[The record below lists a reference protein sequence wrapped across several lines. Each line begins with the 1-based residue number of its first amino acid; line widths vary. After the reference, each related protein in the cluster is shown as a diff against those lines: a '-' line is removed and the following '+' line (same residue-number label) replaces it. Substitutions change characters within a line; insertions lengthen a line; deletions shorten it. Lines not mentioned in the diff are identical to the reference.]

1 MSSAVAEL
9 EAALQAMLSL
19 KPPGVSGSRI
29 ATLTAL
35 CLANVQ
41 SESVLVQKLY
51 THLRKAPATHKL
63 GVLYVL
69 DSVTRKWIE
78 QAKANGQP
86 ITVSAQDGTYAA
98 GVHRVTELLPV
109 LMNDIIASAPD
120 DQKDKIKKLVEIW
133 VKGETFP
140 ADMLNSFKEKLN
152 KSTTPE
158 GSPPADVGRS
168 FPGAP
173 PPATNAPNTSSI
185 LEALANMARQ
195 NTTAAAA
202 PQAISAPAPAP
213 VQDNAYS
220 MPQAQSNG
228 ANHMATLNST
238 YPFPPSTQSVNVPA
252 PAAASY
258 GSLPQGQNNGAPN
271 YPSNPNLSLGAG
283 APAPAAAAG
292 LNPDLQRQIMLIKTL
307 SDAGVPQD
315 QWGGIIAALT
325 QTQAAT
331 PVGSGVNVGGAPAA
345 PYGAAPPN
353 TWNPNESRDRGG
365 PNEAV
370 RSPQGRYRRRSRS
383 QSPARGWNA
392 PRDSPNSRR
401 RDDNLGDYG
410 RNSPG
415 YGRDRHNE
423 YRQRSPA
430 RRGRSPSPPRGFYD
444 GRSGGTKWVEFDH
457 SIPKGSIKVLSRTLF
472 VGGVTCSDQELRRI
486 FDQFGRV
493 QTCIVNKDKRH
504 AFVKMVS
511 RQDAI
516 TAKEAMEGSRNPDS
530 SLRTRW
536 GVGFGPRDCSDY
548 QTGVSIIPISKLTD
562 ADRKWMLSAEY
573 GGSGGKPI
581 ESGMVVE
588 EPDIEIGQGVSS
600 KAISRRMQTDK
611 GGQSGPK
618 SGRDFDE
625 DEHRRDRR
633 RDDDRKDRGHGDAA
647 ARQRDSHVPSRILL
661 PGPAAA
667 ATAARQRL
675 SDAEKN
681 KYFKIVADPAALY
694 SKTAVRKRKADEVV
708 ATEAARVE
716 KANRERVTR
725 SRVVKK
731 LDREIGRGDGRLDM
745 LKEFV
750 GGLVESNTI
759 ERLRGMPKWRVFDVD
774 VRSERMVYSDA
785 ADGMMVEF
793 AKLPRLSEHT
803 YLLSW
808 RGARNSVIDT
818 NVNSMNFSAC
828 GEMVLTTWADPP
840 WGRNVSVAPVS
851 SVTNHTDHR
860 LTSRKGEDTTVRC
873 SCAAPL
879 GSPYLFA
886 VACDGRRILLL
897 DAQAQDAPSPPHRG
911 ESSTLALAFL
921 AESPHVLLAGERS
934 GRIPVLD
941 LRVES

>member
-9 EAALQAMLSL
+9 ETALQAMLSL

-29 ATLTAL
+29 ASLTAL

-41 SESVLVQKLY
+41 SESVLIQKLY
-51 THLRKAPATHKL
+51 THMRKAPSTHKL

-152 KSTTPE
+152 SKLADGFMISSTFLLQFLTTPGILVESTTPE

-173 PPATNAPNTSSI
+173 PPAANAPNTSSI

-202 PQAISAPAPAP
+202 TPTVSAPAPAP
-213 VQDNAYS
+213 VQNNAYS
-220 MPQAQSNG
+220 MPQGNG
-228 ANHMATLNST
+228 ANHMAALNPT

-331 PVGSGVNVGGAPAA
+331 PVGSGVNVGAAAPTA
-345 PYGAAPPN
+345 PYGAAAPN

-383 QSPARGWNA
+383 QSPVRGWNA

-410 RNSPG
+410 RNSPA

-516 TAKEAMEGSRNPDS
+516 NAKEAMEGSRNPDS

-633 RDDDRKDRGHGDAA
+633 RDDDRKDRGHGGSAPFNLPNM
-647 ARQRDSHVPSRILL
+647 SGIPSYPYSMPQGMPQLVNGIPMFP
-661 PGPAAA
+661 PGFTFPG
-667 ATAARQRL
+667 Q
-675 SDAEKN
+675 
-681 KYFKIVADPAALY
+681 PQQPPPP
-694 SKTAVRKRKADEVV
+694 
-708 ATEAARVE
+708 
-716 KANRERVTR
+716 
-725 SRVVKK
+725 
-731 LDREIGRGDGRLDM
+731 GRG
-745 LKEFV
+745 
-750 GGLVESNTI
+750 
-759 ERLRGMPKWRVFDVD
+759 
-774 VRSERMVYSDA
+774 
-785 ADGMMVEF
+785 
-793 AKLPRLSEHT
+793 
-803 YLLSW
+803 
-808 RGARNSVIDT
+808 
-818 NVNSMNFSAC
+818 
-828 GEMVLTTWADPP
+828 
-840 WGRNVSVAPVS
+840 
-851 SVTNHTDHR
+851 
-860 LTSRKGEDTTVRC
+860 
-873 SCAAPL
+873 
-879 GSPYLFA
+879 
-886 VACDGRRILLL
+886 
-897 DAQAQDAPSPPHRG
+897 
-911 ESSTLALAFL
+911 
-921 AESPHVLLAGERS
+921 
-934 GRIPVLD
+934 
-941 LRVES
+941 

>member
-51 THLRKAPATHKL
+51 THLRKAPSTHKL

-140 ADMLNSFKEKLN
+140 AEMLNSFKEKLN

-220 MPQAQSNG
+220 MPQAQGNG
-228 ANHMATLNST
+228 ANHFATLNST
-238 YPFPPSTQSVNVPA
+238 YPFSPSTQSVNVPA

-271 YPSNPNLSLGAG
+271 YQSNPNLPLGAA

-292 LNPDLQRQIMLIKTL
+292 LNPDVQRQIMLIKTL

-331 PVGSGVNVGGAPAA
+331 PPVGGGVNVGGAPAA
-345 PYGAAPPN
+345 SYGAAAPN

-365 PNEAV
+365 PNDAV

-383 QSPARGWNA
+383 KSPARGWNTS
-392 PRDSPNSRR
+392 RESPNSRR
-401 RDDNLGDYG
+401 RDDNGDYG

-611 GGQSGPK
+611 GGQAGPK

-633 RDDDRKDRGHGDAA
+633 RDDDRKDRGHGASA
-647 ARQRDSHVPSRILL
+647 PFNL
-661 PGPAAA
+661 PGMSGIPSYPYGM
-667 ATAARQRL
+667 QGMPQL
-675 SDAEKN
+675 VN
-681 KYFKIVADPAALY
+681 GVPMFPPGFVFPGQPQQPPPP
-694 SKTAVRKRKADEVV
+694 
-708 ATEAARVE
+708 
-716 KANRERVTR
+716 
-725 SRVVKK
+725 
-731 LDREIGRGDGRLDM
+731 GRG
-745 LKEFV
+745 
-750 GGLVESNTI
+750 
-759 ERLRGMPKWRVFDVD
+759 
-774 VRSERMVYSDA
+774 
-785 ADGMMVEF
+785 
-793 AKLPRLSEHT
+793 
-803 YLLSW
+803 
-808 RGARNSVIDT
+808 
-818 NVNSMNFSAC
+818 
-828 GEMVLTTWADPP
+828 
-840 WGRNVSVAPVS
+840 
-851 SVTNHTDHR
+851 
-860 LTSRKGEDTTVRC
+860 
-873 SCAAPL
+873 
-879 GSPYLFA
+879 
-886 VACDGRRILLL
+886 
-897 DAQAQDAPSPPHRG
+897 
-911 ESSTLALAFL
+911 
-921 AESPHVLLAGERS
+921 
-934 GRIPVLD
+934 
-941 LRVES
+941 